1 MVQALQERRNAASKE
16 IGKAMAAK
24 DQAAA
29 DALKAEV
36 AKLKDE
42 LQAGEAKER
51 ELDEALKHA
60 LSVLPNIPLDD
71 VPVGARTRPTMSK
84 CGRLAKA
91 RSSDSS
97 RRSISNS
104 AKRSA

>member
-1 MVQALQERRNAASKE
+1 MRLPRKSARRWP
-16 IGKAMAAK
+16 AK
-24 DQAAA
+24 DQATA
-29 DALKAEV
+29 DSLKAEV

-71 VPVGARTRPTMSK
+71 VPVGARTRADNVERS
-84 CGRLAKA
+84 GFQVGEA
-91 RSSDSS
+91 RSWLRDEGAFRT
-97 RRSISNS
+97 RRS
-104 AKRSA
+104 AGHDGL